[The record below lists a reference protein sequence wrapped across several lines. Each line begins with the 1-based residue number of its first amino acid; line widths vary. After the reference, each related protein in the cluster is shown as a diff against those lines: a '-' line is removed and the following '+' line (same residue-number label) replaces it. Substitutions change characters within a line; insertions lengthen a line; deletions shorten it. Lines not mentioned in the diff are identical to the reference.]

1 MVQIYKPYSKG
12 ELMGILKFLLGLED
26 VEVNGN
32 MHVETLQEQFA
43 ENFGTQLRIYAKS
56 KKGINT
62 GKGSRPA

>member
-1 MVQIYKPYSKG
+1 
-12 ELMGILKFLLGLED
+12 MGILKFLLGLED